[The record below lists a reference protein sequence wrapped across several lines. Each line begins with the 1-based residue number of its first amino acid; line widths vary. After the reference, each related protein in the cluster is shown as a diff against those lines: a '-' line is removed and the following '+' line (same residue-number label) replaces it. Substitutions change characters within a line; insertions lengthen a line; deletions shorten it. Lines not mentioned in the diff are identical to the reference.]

1 MIKGSME
8 MIEHTFF
15 DYVIK
20 FGAYQKRSMFG
31 GIGLFQ
37 EDAMYAL
44 LTEDTIFIRGSEE
57 LDQQLMD
64 LGCEKFRHV
73 KKQTT
78 ATVNYYDI
86 TELFDKRHPDLES
99 IIRRSVQYSIE
110 QRNFQKSQASRR
122 LRDLPN
128 MQLTLERMVKKAG
141 VDDVD
146 TFIQLGAPEVFSK
159 VRQVYGSDVDVKLLW
174 KFAGA
179 IEGVHWKL
187 LQEPKKRQL
196 LEYCQHH

>member
-1 MIKGSME
+1 MC
-8 MIEHTFF
+8 EHRFF
-15 DYVIK
+15 DYAIK

-37 EDAMYAL
+37 QEAMYAL
-44 LTEDTIFIRGSEE
+44 LTDDCIFIRGSED
-57 LDQQLMD
+57 LDKNLTD
-64 LGCEKFRHV
+64 LGCEKYRHV

-86 TELFDKRHPDLES
+86 TQLFEQNYSDLDS
-99 IIRRSVQYSIE
+99 IIERAILYSIE
-110 QRNFQKSQASRR
+110 QRYFQKSHANRR

-141 VDDVD
+141 VEDVD
-146 TFIQLGAPEVFSK
+146 TFMRLGAPEVFNK
-159 VRQVYGSDVDVKLLW
+159 VRRIYGSDLDVKLLW

-179 IEGVHWKL
+179 IEGIHWKL
-187 LQEPKKRQL
+187 LQEPRKRQL
-196 LEYCQHH
+196 LESCHAR

>member
-1 MIKGSME
+1 MDMF
-8 MIEHTFF
+8 EHRFF

-20 FGAYQKRSMFG
+20 FGIYQKRSMFG

-37 EDAMYAL
+37 QDAMYAL
-44 LTEDTIFIRGSEE
+44 LTEDCIFIRGGED
-57 LDQQLMD
+57 LDEVLTN
-64 LGCEKFRHV
+64 LGCDKYRHV

-86 TELFDKRHPDLES
+86 TQLFEQNHSELDS
-99 IIRRSVQYSIE
+99 IIERSILYSIE
-110 QRNFQKSQASRR
+110 QRSFQKSQANRR

-141 VDDVD
+141 VDDVE
-146 TFIQLGAPEVFSK
+146 TFMRLGAPDVFNK
-159 VRQVYGSDVDVKLLW
+159 VRRIYGSDLDVKLLW

-179 IEGVHWKL
+179 IEGIHWKL
-187 LQEPKKRQL
+187 LQEPRKRQL
-196 LEYCQHH
+196 LDICHGR

>member
-1 MIKGSME
+1 MTE
-8 MIEHTFF
+8 QAFT
-15 DYVIK
+15 DYVSQ
-20 FGAYQKRSMFG
+20 FGVFQKRSMFG

-37 EDAMYAL
+37 SEAMFSLIAGERL
-44 LTEDTIFIRGSEE
+44 FIRGGDH
-57 LDQQLMD
+57 LDD
-64 LGCEKFRHV
+64 LLGDLACEKYRHV

-86 TELFDKRHPDLES
+86 TELFESRHEKLEHIVRES
-99 IIRRSVQYSIE
+99 IKHSVN
-110 QRNFQKSQASRR
+110 QREFQKSTASRR

-141 VDDVD
+141 VDDVE
-146 TFIQLGAPEVFSK
+146 TFIELGAAEVFSR
-159 VRQVYGSDVDVKLLW
+159 VRHAYGNDVDLKLLW

-179 IEGVHWKL
+179 IDGIHWKL

-196 LEYCQHH
+196 LACCQ

>member
-1 MIKGSME
+1 MDMF
-8 MIEHTFF
+8 EHRFF

-31 GIGLFQ
+31 GVGLFQ
-37 EDAMYAL
+37 QDAMYAL
-44 LTEDTIFIRGSEE
+44 LTEDYIFIRGGED
-57 LDQQLMD
+57 LDEVLTN
-64 LGCEKFRHV
+64 LCCEKYRHV

-86 TELFDKRHPDLES
+86 TQLFEQNYSELDS
-99 IIRRSVQYSIE
+99 IIERSIKYSIE
-110 QRNFQKSQASRR
+110 QRSFQKSQANRR

-141 VDDVD
+141 INDVE
-146 TFIQLGAPEVFSK
+146 TFMRLGAPDVFNK
-159 VRQVYGSDVDVKLLW
+159 VRRIYGNDLDVKLLW

-179 IEGVHWKL
+179 IEGIHWKL
-187 LQEPKKRQL
+187 LQEPRKRQL
-196 LEYCQHH
+196 LDICHGR